1 MKTPSRPV
9 TIGIDFDDTLWHTTP
24 HFERGREILANLFEH
39 TDAAESAADLVDSIE
54 ERRIRLYGYGYASF
68 VLAGIEALLAT
79 GGRAGQ
85 LADIEPLFVWARE
98 TTEAPVELLDGVEE
112 TIPLLAADY
121 RLIGITRGS
130 IPTQIDLFL
139 RSGLGGYFGEVEVL
153 GRKTVGRYESILR
166 RHRIEADRFVMV
178 GDSLAADIE
187 PALAAGGLAVHIPYG
202 DGWVGEPDLAAG
214 AGPVI
219 ESSDRWTRIASF
231 VDLPGAIEGLV
242 SSGG

>member
-1 MKTPSRPV
+1 MKTPSQPV

-24 HFERGREILANLFEH
+24 HFERGREILADLFEH
-39 TDAAESAADLVDSIE
+39 TEARDSAGDLVDSIE

-79 GGRAGQ
+79 NARDGLLG
-85 LADIEPLFVWARE
+85 DIAPLFTWARE
-98 TTEAPVELLDGVEE
+98 TTEAPVVLLDGVEE
-112 TIPLLAADY
+112 TIPRLAADY

-166 RHRIEADRFVMV
+166 RHRIDADRFVMV
-178 GDSLAADIE
+178 GDSVAADIE
-187 PALAAGGLAVHIPYG
+187 PAVEAGAFAVHIPYG
-202 DGWVGEPDLAAG
+202 DGLSGEPGQAPGWDLPPG
-214 AGPVI
+214 
-219 ESSDRWTRIASF
+219 DRWTRIGSF
-231 VDLPGAIEGLV
+231 ADLPATIEGLV
-242 SSGG
+242 GGTG